1 MILIKNEKLRKEMG
15 EWGIRESQKYSW
27 PKITDQILNF
37 YQSCLKNKQK
47 KEIKKSPSL
56 EKTIS
61 KILNKTIKVS

>member
-1 MILIKNEKLRKEMG
+1 MG

-37 YQSCLKNKQK
+37 YQLCLKNKQK
-47 KEIKKSPSL
+47 KEIKESPSL

-61 KILNKTIKVS
+61 KILDKVIKVS